1 MARSSM
7 EGGLVRVFLVGGLVA
22 VGLTAAGCNL
32 APTMSR
38 SDIVAEPSAC
48 QAKRFE
54 VYFAEGEARLTD
66 VARQAIG
73 LTATQLQGCRIDKVQ
88 VIGLADASGRA
99 NANQTLSER
108 RAIAVAE
115 ALEAAGWPA
124 PAFDVGGVGADGAT
138 TAGVN
143 EPMRRRTEVLVEASP
158 RT

>member
-1 MARSSM
+1 M
-7 EGGLVRVFLVGGLVA
+7 RVFLVGGLVA
-22 VGLTAAGCNL
+22 VGLAAAGCNL

-48 QAKRFE
+48 TAKRFE

-88 VIGLADASGRA
+88 VIGLADASGGA

-108 RAIAVAE
+108 RAVAVAE
-115 ALEAAGWPA
+115 ALAAAGWPA
-124 PAFDVGGVGADGAT
+124 PAFDVDGVGDQGA
-138 TAGVN
+138 AMPGGVN

>member
-1 MARSSM
+1 M
-7 EGGLVRVFLVGGLVA
+7 RVFLVGGLVA

-48 QAKRFE
+48 TTKRFE

-88 VIGLADASGRA
+88 VIGLADASGGHS
-99 NANQTLSER
+99 ANQTLSER
-108 RAIAVAE
+108 RAIAVVE
-115 ALEAAGWPA
+115 AFEAAGWPA
-124 PAFDVGGVGADGAT
+124 PVFDVDGVGDQGA
-138 TAGVN
+138 AMPGGVN
-143 EPMRRRTEVLVEASP
+143 EPMRRRTDVLVEASP

>member
-1 MARSSM
+1 M
-7 EGGLVRVFLVGGLVA
+7 RVFLVGGLVA

-88 VIGLADASGRA
+88 VIGLADASGGAR
-99 NANQTLSER
+99 ANQTLSEQ
-108 RAIAVAE
+108 RAIAVVE

-124 PAFDVGGVGADGAT
+124 PVFDIGGVGAEGAA

>member
-1 MARSSM
+1 M
-7 EGGLVRVFLVGGLVA
+7 RVFLVGGLVA

-54 VYFAEGEARLTD
+54 VYFTEGEARLTD

-73 LTATQLQGCRIDKVQ
+73 LTATQLQACRIDKVQ
-88 VIGLADASGRA
+88 VIGLADASGAA
-99 NANQTLSER
+99 NANQSLSER

-115 ALEAAGWPA
+115 ALRAAGWPA
-124 PAFDVGGVGADGAT
+124 PAFDVGGVGAEGAT